1 MRHLPVRVRAAVAV
15 TAVAAVAVA
24 VAAGCSTPAAAPRP
38 ERELTPA
45 EQLRISDANEVLV
58 KQCMNRAGFSYWTGP
73 RPGLEESRTSGYV
86 SDDVEWA
93 RKHGYGSRIAA
104 AADRYRR
111 TNPNGA
117 YREGLSAERRKA
129 YDETLDGG
137 GRARI
142 LTAKVPGGSASVR
155 KRLGGCSEEA
165 ERQLYGD
172 PGTWFRA
179 DKAVTNLQPL
189 YVPEILR
196 DERFTTAL
204 AGWAA
209 CMKRSGFAHPDPAAA
224 RDAAARSGDFTSET
238 RTAVAEARCARE
250 TSLATVAR
258 ERQTHYLNAL
268 RDEYGEE
275 LDAHRRLR
283 HRAYERAAGITGARV

>member
-1 MRHLPVRVRAAVAV
+1 MKHLLVRAGAVVAVVAAV
-15 TAVAAVAVA
+15 TA
-24 VAAGCSTPAAAPRP
+24 GCSRPEPAAPP
-38 ERELTPA
+38 ERELTQA
-45 EQLRISDANEVLV
+45 EQLRISDADEVLI
-58 KQCMNRAGFSYWTGP
+58 KRCMNRAGFSYWTSP
-73 RPGLEESRTSGYV
+73 RLSLEESREPGYV

-117 YREGLSAERRKA
+117 YRQGLSAERRTA
-129 YDETLDGG
+129 YDEALDGG
-137 GRARI
+137 RRARI
-142 LTAKVPGGSASVR
+142 LSTKLPGGTATVR

-165 ERQLYGD
+165 ERKLYGD
-172 PGTWFRA
+172 PDAWFRA

-189 YVPEILR
+189 YVPRVLR

-209 CMKRSGFAHPDPAAA
+209 CMRRAGLAYPDPTAA
-224 RDAAARSGDFTSET
+224 RDAAARTRDFASET

-250 TSLATVAR
+250 TSLAAVAR

-268 RDEYGEE
+268 REQYGEE
-275 LDAHRRLR
+275 LDAHRRLQR
-283 HRAYERAAGITGARV
+283 GAYERAAGITGARV